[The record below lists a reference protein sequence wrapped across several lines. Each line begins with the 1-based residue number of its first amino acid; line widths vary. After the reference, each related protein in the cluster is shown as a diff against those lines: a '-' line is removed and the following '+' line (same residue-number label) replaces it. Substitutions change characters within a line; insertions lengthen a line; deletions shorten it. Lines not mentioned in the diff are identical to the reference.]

1 MPTLDQHQSNDLTK
15 MMVLGDPG
23 SGKTGGLT
31 SLVKADYHLGII
43 DFDNG
48 LDPLVQYVRRECPD
62 KISNVSYITLR
73 DKYKMTVDGPVI
85 VGAARAFADSMKLL
99 DNWPDLGSPAEWG
112 PKHILVIDS
121 LTMMSKACF
130 DWREQ
135 LVTSKAGKYDQ
146 RAVYYDAQKVIEKS
160 LANLTSESFGTN
172 VIVLAH
178 VQYQEDEDGVRRGY
192 PKSVG
197 SALSSWIGA
206 YFNSMAL
213 CQTTPSGKRVVK
225 TTPTPMVTLKNPR
238 PFDMMKEYP
247 IETGFAEFF
256 EVLRNQPKEVPSG
269 SKPVRIPE
277 TNRGA
282 DSEDATPSQGSKGIL
297 RRTGLGTTRR
307 A

>member
-1 MPTLDQHQSNDLTK
+1 MPTLDQHQSNDFTK
-15 MMVLGDPG
+15 MIVLGDPG

-31 SLVKADYHLGII
+31 SLVKEDFTLGIV

-48 LDPLVQYVRRECPD
+48 LDPLVQYIKHECPD
-62 KISNVSYITLR
+62 KIGNVHYVTLR

-85 VGAARAFADSMKLL
+85 VGAARAFADGLKLM
-99 DNWPDLGSPAEWG
+99 DTWPDLGSPSEWG

-146 RAVYYDAQKVIEKS
+146 RAVYYDAQKIIEKT
-160 LANLTSESFGTN
+160 LANLTSESFRTN

-178 VQYQEDEDGVRRGY
+178 VQYIEDEDGIRRGY

-213 CQTTPSGKRVVK
+213 CQTTTSGKRVVL
-225 TTPTPMVTLKNPR
+225 TTPTPAVTLKNPK

-247 IETGFAEFF
+247 ISTGFAEFF
-256 EVLRNQPKEVPSG
+256 EVLRNQPKEVPSESRSKQSTDVVQPIQRQLSG
-269 SKPVRIPE
+269 SGQATIGRP
-277 TNRGA
+277 NR
-282 DSEDATPSQGSKGIL
+282 PM
-297 RRTGLGTTRR
+297 RRT
-307 A
+307 

>member
-1 MPTLDQHQSNDLTK
+1 MPTLDQHQSNNLTK
-15 MMVLGDPG
+15 MIVLGDPG
-23 SGKTGGLT
+23 SGKTGGLC
-31 SLVKADYHLGII
+31 SLVKAGYHLGII

-48 LDPLVQYVRRECPD
+48 LDSLVQYIKHECPD
-62 KISNVSYITLR
+62 KIKNVHYVTLR

-99 DNWPDLGSPAEWG
+99 DNWPDLGSPSEWG
-112 PKHILVIDS
+112 PEWILVTDS
-121 LTMMSKACF
+121 LTMMSKSCF

-135 LVTSKAGKYDQ
+135 LMTSKAGKYDQ
-146 RAVYYDAQKVIEKS
+146 RAVYYDAQKIIEKS

-172 VIVLAH
+172 VIVIAH

-247 IETGFAEFF
+247 IENGFAEFF
-256 EVLRNQPKEVPSG
+256 EVLRNQPKEVSSEPRRKESPSIVQPG
-269 SKPVRIPE
+269 GQPTGERNKTPIGG
-277 TNRGA
+277 TNR
-282 DSEDATPSQGSKGIL
+282 PM
-297 RRTGLGTTRR
+297 RR

>member
-1 MPTLDQHQSNDLTK
+1 MI
-15 MMVLGDPG
+15 VLGDPG
-23 SGKTGGLT
+23 SGKTGGLC
-31 SLVKADYHLGII
+31 SLVKAGYKLAII

-48 LDPLVQYVRRECPD
+48 LDSLVQYIKHECPD
-62 KISNVSYITLR
+62 KIKNVHYVTLR

-99 DNWPDLGSPAEWG
+99 DNWPDLGPISDLGPEW
-112 PKHILVIDS
+112 ILVNDS

-135 LVTSKAGKYDQ
+135 LMTSKAGKYDQ
-146 RAVYYDAQKVIEKS
+146 RAVYYDAQKIIEKS

-172 VIVLAH
+172 VIVIAH

-256 EVLRNQPKEVPSG
+256 EVLRNQPKEVPSEPRNRQSTTTVQPIQRQPSG
-269 SKPVRIPE
+269 SGQATIRRP
-277 TNRGA
+277 NR
-282 DSEDATPSQGSKGIL
+282 SL
-297 RRTGLGTTRR
+297 
-307 A
+307 